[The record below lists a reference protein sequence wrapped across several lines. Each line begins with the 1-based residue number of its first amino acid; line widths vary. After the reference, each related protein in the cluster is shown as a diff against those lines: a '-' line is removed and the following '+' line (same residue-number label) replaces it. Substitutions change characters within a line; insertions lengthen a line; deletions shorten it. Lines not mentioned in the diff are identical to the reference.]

1 VTEYQLECYFDS
13 HPCIHLFEQPLV
25 YYDMQTIAVFIP
37 AAMQEYKGSDY
48 VAIKARYSLTV
59 LKMPLNPNSINQ
71 YIM

>member
-1 VTEYQLECYFDS
+1 MTEYQLECYFDS

-48 VAIKARYSLTV
+48 VAICLEVFT
-59 LKMPLNPNSINQ
+59 LILIN
-71 YIM
+71 YW